1 MKNIFLTALAALA
14 LTTSCKKNDDTAAVP
29 TMQLSGSLSAAN
41 EVPAVTVASSATG
54 TVTGTFTPSTKV
66 VNYVVTYSGLTGP
79 VSGAHFHFGDAK
91 HRTGTPTL
99 GFPAGTNAPASGS
112 FSGSAT
118 MTAQQAD
125 SLLAGRIY
133 ANLHTDKNPT
143 GEIRANMTAK

>member
-1 MKNIFLTALAALA
+1 MKNVFLIALAALA
-14 LTTSCKKNDDTAAVP
+14 LATSCKKKDESVP
-29 TMQLSGSLSAAN
+29 TMQLSGNLAASN

-54 TVTGTFTPSTKV
+54 TVTGTYVPSTRV

-79 VSGAHFHFGDAK
+79 ITGAHFHFGDAK
-91 HRTGTPTL
+91 HRTAAPTL
-99 GFPAGTNAPASGS
+99 PFPSGMGAPASGS
-112 FSGSAT
+112 FSGTAT

-133 ANLHTDKNPT
+133 ANLHTDKNPN

>member
-1 MKNIFLTALAALA
+1 MKNVFLIALAALA
-14 LTTSCKKNDDTAAVP
+14 LATSCKKKDESVP
-29 TMQLSGSLSAAN
+29 TMQLSGNLAASN

-54 TVTGTFTPSTKV
+54 TVTGTYVPSTRV

-79 VSGAHFHFGDAK
+79 ITGAHFHLGDAK
-91 HRTGTPTL
+91 HRTAAPTL
-99 GFPAGTNAPASGS
+99 AFPSGTNAPASGS
-112 FSGSAT
+112 FSGTAT

-133 ANLHTDKNPT
+133 ANLHTDKNPN